1 MTERPFIVENFDNY
15 IKDKTHYKKLESYM
29 PDPCKHILIIGA
41 TGRGKS
47 THLLNM
53 LKYMYFDKL
62 YVFAKDI
69 EEDIYEKVLK
79 PQIEN
84 MEYQINSKMQS
95 IKKGKTEPVKIGY
108 FSNDMKDLPKLDDL
122 DRKTQKI
129 VIFDDFLN
137 DKKANETIRN
147 YFTMSRKKGVSC
159 IYLAQNLFDVPKQI
173 RKNVQY
179 VVIFD
184 NGSAKEKQELAKVY
198 ASKIPYHDFLD
209 IYDDIMQNDEHAYMV
224 IDLTAKGLNGY
235 IRRSWDDYKT
245 MQDYQNMV
253 KQRELMERN
262 NRNNKKSNNSKKIY
276 YDYDIDGT
284 ESNSDE

>member
-1 MTERPFIVENFDNY
+1 MTERPFIIENFDKY
-15 IKDKTHYKKLESYM
+15 VTDKVCYKKLESYM
-29 PDPCKHILIIGA
+29 PDPAKHLLIIGA

-84 MEYQINSKMQS
+84 MEYQINSKIQS
-95 IKKGKTEPVKIGY
+95 MKKVKTDPIKIG
-108 FSNDMKDLPKLDDL
+108 FFHNDMKDLPKLEDM
-122 DRKTQKI
+122 DRETQKI
-129 VIFDDFLN
+129 MIWDDFLN
-137 DKKANETIRN
+137 DKKANETIKN

-159 IYLAQNLFDVPKQI
+159 IYLAQNLFDVPKLI

-179 VVIFD
+179 VVLFD
-184 NGSAKEKQELAKVY
+184 NGSAKEKQEIAKVY

-209 IYDDIMQNDEHAYMV
+209 IYDDIMQCDEHAYMV
-224 IDLTAKGLNGY
+224 IDLTAKGLHGY
-235 IRRSWDDYKT
+235 IRRSWDDYDTSKNYEK
-245 MQDYQNMV
+245 MAKKRD
-253 KQRELMERN
+253 LIERQK
-262 NRNNKKSNNSKKIY
+262 RNYKNKKITYN
-276 YDYDIDGT
+276 YDIDDT
-284 ESNSDE
+284 TSSSNE

>member
-1 MTERPFIVENFDNY
+1 MSERPFIVENFDSY
-15 IKDKTHYKKLESYM
+15 ISDKVHYKKLESYM
-29 PDPCKHILIIGA
+29 PDPAKHILIIGA

-69 EEDIYEKVLK
+69 EEEIYEKVLK

-84 MEYQINSKMQS
+84 MEYQINSKIQTM
-95 IKKGKTEPVKIGY
+95 KKGKTEPVKIGY
-108 FSNDMKDLPKLDDL
+108 FHNDMKDLPKLEDM

-129 VIFDDFLN
+129 MIWDDFLN
-137 DKKANETIRN
+137 DKKANETIKN

-159 IYLAQNLFDVPKQI
+159 IYLSQNLFDVPKLI

-184 NGSAKEKQELAKVY
+184 NGSAKEKQEIAKVY
-198 ASKIPYHDFLD
+198 ASKIPYYDFLD
-209 IYDDIMQNDEHAYMV
+209 IYNDIMQQDEHAYMV
-224 IDLTAKGLNGY
+224 IDLTAKRLNGY
-235 IRRSWDDYKT
+235 IRRSWDDFCT
-245 MQDYQNMV
+245 MQNYEKMV
-253 KQRELMERN
+253 KKRELQERQ
-262 NRNNKKSNNSKKIY
+262 NRNLKKTKKITY
-276 YDYDIDGT
+276 NYDIDET
-284 ESNSDE
+284 SSDSE